1 MNKGLY
7 EIGNIKKTDGQ
18 KKKHILQMNNTEKIY
33 LEEELKKIDIDKIYL
48 SIHIQEK
55 SSISFDLD
63 DIKNILKTKKLSSL
77 IIEYNETPLY
87 GRLEK
92 RILIRDNVSRKVAF
106 VRSDGSSFECYAN
119 LCFVISTKGKIVT
132 VYWNKTNDNHYCIN
146 WDRYDANL
154 KIIKE

>member
-33 LEEELKKIDIDKIYL
+33 LENELKKIDIDKIYL

-77 IIEYNETPLY
+77 IS
-87 GRLEK
+87 
-92 RILIRDNVSRKVAF
+92 VSH
-106 VRSDGSSFECYAN
+106 G
-119 LCFVISTKGKIVT
+119 I
-132 VYWNKTNDNHYCIN
+132 
-146 WDRYDANL
+146 
-154 KIIKE
+154 